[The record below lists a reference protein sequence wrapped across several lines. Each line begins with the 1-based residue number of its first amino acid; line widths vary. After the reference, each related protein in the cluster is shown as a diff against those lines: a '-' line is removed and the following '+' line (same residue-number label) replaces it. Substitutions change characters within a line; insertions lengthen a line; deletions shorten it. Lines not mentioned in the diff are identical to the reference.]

1 MTSGYLRLNCTE
13 LLILI
18 KSMIPYGRQDVN
30 RQDIDAVVNVL
41 QSDWLTTGPAVDEFE
56 QALKTAIGG
65 VPVVAVSSGTAAL
78 HTAYAAAGIGPGDE
92 VITPPIT
99 FIATQATAIALG
111 ATIVFADVQRDTACI
126 DPTAVESSITQRTRA
141 IVAVDYA
148 GHPCDMDALRKI
160 ADAHDL
166 LLIEDAAHSLGST
179 YRGRYVG
186 SLADVTTFS
195 FFPTK
200 NITTAEGGAVATGDS
215 HMHIRAAEFA
225 RQGLVRD
232 RNRLLETD
240 EGPWH
245 QEVHR
250 FGLNYRLPDVL
261 AALGT
266 AQLSRLAEFKS
277 RRAWVKRTYDEIF
290 SDVAG
295 LDVPVQHS
303 DVDPVWH
310 LYPLR
315 VPADQRRR
323 IFDRLRASG
332 IGVQVNYLPAYRH
345 PAFAALGLKAG
356 MCPSAEQYYE
366 REISLPMYASLTDSD
381 VGRVADAVLAAL
393 KN

>member
-1 MTSGYLRLNCTE
+1 
-13 LLILI
+13 
-18 KSMIPYGRQDVN
+18 MIPYGRQDVN
-30 RQDIDAVVNVL
+30 REDIDAVMNVL
-41 QSDWLTTGPAVDEFE
+41 RSDWLTTGPAVEEFE
-56 QALKTAIGG
+56 AALEVTIGG
-65 VPVVAVSSGTAAL
+65 NAVVAVSSGTAAL
-78 HTAYAAAGIGPGDE
+78 HTAYAAAGLGPGDE

-111 ATIVFADVQRDTACI
+111 ATVSFADVQPDTACI
-126 DPTAVESSITQRTRA
+126 DPVAVESAITPRTRA

-160 ADAHDL
+160 ADSHKL

-179 YRGRYVG
+179 YRGRAVG
-186 SLADVTTFS
+186 SLADVTAFS

-200 NITTAEGGAVATGDS
+200 NITTAEGGAVAARDS
-215 HMHIRAAEFA
+215 QIHVRAAEFA

-232 RNRLLETD
+232 SNRLLELN

-250 FGLNYRLPDVL
+250 FGLNYRLPDLL

-266 AQLSRLAEFKS
+266 AQLSRLAEFKA
-277 RRAWVKRTYDEIF
+277 RRAWIKRRYDEIF
-290 SDVAG
+290 ADVEG
-295 LDVPVQHS
+295 LDVPAQHP
-303 DVDPVWH
+303 DVDPAWH

-323 IFDRLRASG
+323 IFEQLRTSR

-345 PAFAALGLKAG
+345 PVFAALGFEAG
-356 MCPSAEQYYE
+356 MCPSAEEYYE
-366 REISLPMYASLTDSD
+366 REISLPMYTSLSDSD
-381 VGRVADAVLAAL
+381 VGRVADAVLSAL
-393 KN
+393 KE

>member
-1 MTSGYLRLNCTE
+1 
-13 LLILI
+13 
-18 KSMIPYGRQDVN
+18 MIPYGRQDVS
-30 RQDIDAVVNVL
+30 REDIDAVVDVL
-41 QSDWLTTGPAVDEFE
+41 QSDWLTTGPAVEEFE
-56 QALKTAIGG
+56 RALEATIGG
-65 VPVVAVSSGTAAL
+65 NPVVAVSSGTAAL
-78 HTAYAAAGIGPGDE
+78 HTAYAAAGVGPGDE

-111 ATIVFADVQRDTACI
+111 ATVAFADIQPDTACI
-126 DPTAVESSITQRTRA
+126 DPMAVESAITPNTRA

-148 GHPCDMDALRKI
+148 GHPCDMDALRTI

-179 YRGRYVG
+179 YRGRAVG
-186 SLADVTTFS
+186 SLADVTAFS

-200 NITTAEGGAVATGDS
+200 NITTAEGGAVATKDS
-215 HMHIRAAEFA
+215 DIHVRASEFA

-232 RNRLLETD
+232 VNRLLEPD

-250 FGLNYRLPDVL
+250 FGLNYRLPDLL

-266 AQLSRLAEFKS
+266 AQLSRLAEFKA
-277 RRAWVKRTYDEIF
+277 RRAWIKKRYDEIF
-290 SDVAG
+290 ADIEG
-295 LDVPVQHS
+295 LDVPAQQS

-323 IFDRLRASG
+323 IFERLRASG
-332 IGVQVNYLPAYRH
+332 IGAQVNYLPAYRH
-345 PAFAALGLKAG
+345 PALAALGFEAG
-356 MCPSAEQYYE
+356 MCPYAEEYYE
-366 REISLPMYASLTDSD
+366 REISLPMYASLSNSN
-381 VGRVADAVLAAL
+381 VGRVADAVLTAL
-393 KN
+393 KD

>member
-1 MTSGYLRLNCTE
+1 
-13 LLILI
+13 
-18 KSMIPYGRQDVN
+18 MIPYGRQDIN
-30 RQDIDAVVNVL
+30 RDDIDAVVEVL
-41 QSDWLTTGPAVDEFE
+41 QSDWLTTGPAVEEFE
-56 QALKTAIGG
+56 QALEATIGG
-65 VPVVAVSSGTAAL
+65 NSVLAVSSGTAAL
-78 HTAYAAAGIGPGDE
+78 HTAYAAVGIGPGDE

-111 ATIVFADVQRDTACI
+111 ATVAFADVRPDTACI
-126 DPTAVESSITQRTRA
+126 DPIAVESAITPRSRA

-148 GHPCDMDALRKI
+148 GHPCDMDALRRI

-179 YRGRYVG
+179 YRGRAVG
-186 SLADVTTFS
+186 SLADVTAFS

-200 NITTAEGGAVATGDS
+200 NITTAEGGAVAARES
-215 HMHIRAAEFA
+215 HIIVRAAEYA

-232 RNRLLETD
+232 RNRLLEPD

-250 FGLNYRLPDVL
+250 FGLNYRLPDLL

-266 AQLSRLAEFKS
+266 AQLSRLAEFKA
-277 RRAWVKRTYDEIF
+277 RRAWIKRRYDEIF
-290 SDVAG
+290 ADVDG
-295 LDVPVQHS
+295 LDVPAQLS

-323 IFDRLRASG
+323 IFERLRASG

-345 PAFAALGLKAG
+345 PAFAALGFEAG
-356 MCPSAEQYYE
+356 MCPSAEEYYG
-366 REISLPMYASLTDSD
+366 REISLPMYASLSESD
-381 VGRVADAVLAAL
+381 IERVADAVLTAL
-393 KN
+393 KD